1 MTRLKELLSNSYSQ
15 FIIIIIIIIII
26 IETLCDEKAPNLRSS
41 RYYIP

>member
-15 FIIIIIIIIII
+15 FIIIIII